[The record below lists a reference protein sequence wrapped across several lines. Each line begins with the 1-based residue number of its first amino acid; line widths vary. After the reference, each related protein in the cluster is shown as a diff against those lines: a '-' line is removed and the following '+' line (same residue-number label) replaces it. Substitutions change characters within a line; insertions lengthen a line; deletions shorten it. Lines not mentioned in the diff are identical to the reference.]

1 MTTLVEVLLGHAGR
15 RGDALAY
22 TFLKDTGEEDSV
34 SFAQLAQRAGVLAER
49 LQCEVAPGER
59 AVLFYQP
66 GREFIEAIVAC
77 FMAGVV
83 AVPVAPLRNAREL
96 PRLANIVRDCSARL
110 VLTNHLTQGL
120 AAAAL
125 GTEPLPGNPRWLCTD
140 DATSDLVLVSGNVP
154 VLSDRALRNL
164 PREGELAFLQYTS
177 GSTGDPKGVMVT
189 HGNLMHNQ
197 EVIRTA
203 LGHDDSTVFAGWLPF
218 YHDMGLIGN
227 VFQPLFLGI
236 RSVLFSPFT
245 FLVSPGTWLRTI
257 SKYRATTSGGPSFA
271 YELCVHRTTDEDLE
285 GLDLTSWTAAFN
297 GAEPVKAHV
306 LDAFAQKFAPFGF
319 KRSAFYPCYGLAEAT
334 LFVTGVSVPEDV
346 LALPVDAD
354 ALRDHVVVE
363 QPGSSSVLVSCGRP
377 NQGQRVAIVDPDTL
391 QVLPEG
397 RVGEIWISG
406 NSVTAGYW
414 NKPAATER
422 TFGASTKDGQGPFLR
437 TGDLGFS
444 WHEELFISGRL
455 KDLIIIRGR
464 NYYPDDIESSVYMGR
479 SMLRP
484 GGAAAF
490 VSSTAGD
497 ERLVVVAEVQRTF
510 LRQADPKTIQQL
522 TQKVRA
528 QISDTFGLRLAELVL
543 IRPGTL
549 PKTSSG
555 KLRRQ
560 RCRELF
566 EAGELQR
573 VEAVELSAAQTLV
586 EGAE

>member
-1 MTTLVEVLLGHAGR
+1 MTTLVEVLLGHASQ

-34 SFAQLAQRAGVLAER
+34 TFAQLTQRALALSER
-49 LQCEVAPGER
+49 LQEEIAPGER

-77 FMAGVV
+77 FMSGVV
-83 AVPVAPLRNAREL
+83 AVPVAPLRNAREY
-96 PRLANIVRDCSARL
+96 PRLANIVRDCDARL
-110 VLTNHLTQGL
+110 VLTNQLTRGL

-125 GTEPLPGNPRWLCTD
+125 GVEPLPGSPGWICTD
-140 DATSDLVLVSGNVP
+140 EVTSKGGLVELVAPSA
-154 VLSDRALRNL
+154 SERALRNL
-164 PREGELAFLQYTS
+164 PKATELAFLQYTS

-189 HGNLMHNQ
+189 HQNLMHNQ

-203 LGHDDSTVFAGWLPF
+203 LGHDDRTVFAGWLPF

-245 FLVSPGTWLRTI
+245 FLVAPGTWLRTI

-271 YELCVHRTTDEDLE
+271 YELCVHRATEEDLE
-285 GLDLTSWTAAFN
+285 GLDLSSWTAAFN

-306 LDAFAQKFAPFGF
+306 IDAFARKFEPYGF

-334 LFVTGVSVPEDV
+334 LFVTGVSVPDDI
-346 LALPVDAD
+346 LALPVDTQ
-354 ALRDHVVVE
+354 ALRENAVVE
-363 QPGSSSVLVSCGRP
+363 QPGSTSVLVSCGRA

-397 RVGEIWISG
+397 RVGEIWIAG
-406 NSVTAGYW
+406 DSVTSGYW
-414 NKPAATER
+414 KKPDATLR
-422 TFGASTKDGQGPFLR
+422 TFGARTRGGEGPFLR

-444 WHEELFISGRL
+444 WRDELFISGRL
-455 KDLIIIRGR
+455 KDLIIVRGR
-464 NYYPDDIESSVYMGR
+464 NYYPDDLESSVYMGR

-490 VSSTAGD
+490 VSNANSE

-510 LRQADPKTIQQL
+510 LRVADARNIQQL
-522 TQKVRA
+522 TQKVRG

-560 RCRELF
+560 RCRELY
-566 EAGELQR
+566 EGGELMR
-573 VEAVELSAAQTLV
+573 VEAVERDDARAIT